1 VLPQGQRPDPATP
14 RVNNGISG
22 DGRKSTP
29 ELGKKL
35 FEMKSDYAVKQIRQ
49 LLRAPASGQYAPGGT
64 RDFWSST
71 NVLLLGPEGHA
82 MTKEV
87 TLRQAGG
94 SVSATLPKDMAD
106 RLHLEA
112 GDRVLAV
119 ETDRG
124 ILLTP
129 YDPEAERAL
138 QVATRA
144 AKKYRNALRELAK

>member
-1 VLPQGQRPDPATP
+1 MCY
-14 RVNNGISG
+14 
-22 DGRKSTP
+22 STQ
-29 ELGKKL
+29 
-35 FEMKSDYAVKQIRQ
+35 V
-49 LLRAPASGQYAPGGT
+49 
-64 RDFWSST
+64 
-71 NVLLLGPEGHA
+71 
-82 MTKEV
+82 TKEV

-106 RLHLEA
+106 RLRLEA

-129 YDPEAERAL
+129 YNPNVERAL
-138 QVATRA
+138 RVAAKA